1 MIMKRLAAG
10 FTLIELM
17 VVVIIIAALAGMVL
31 PRLLPRAEEA
41 KKDIARGGI
50 ASISTALKLYK
61 LDNDRYPTT
70 EEGLDALM
78 TRPASARNWKGPYLE
93 NKPLDPWKRKYEY
106 KCPGSHNTLDV
117 DIWSRGPDEASADDD
132 VTNWEQQK

>member
-1 MIMKRLAAG
+1 MIMKHSNAG

-41 KKDIARGGI
+41 KRDIALGGI
-50 ASISTALKLYK
+50 AGITTALKLYK

-93 NKPLDPWKRKYEY
+93 NKPLDPWKRKFEY
-106 KCPGSHNTLDV
+106 RCPGQRNAGEF
-117 DIWSRGPDEASADDD
+117 DIWSRGADEASPDDD
-132 VTNWEQQK
+132 VANWEQQK